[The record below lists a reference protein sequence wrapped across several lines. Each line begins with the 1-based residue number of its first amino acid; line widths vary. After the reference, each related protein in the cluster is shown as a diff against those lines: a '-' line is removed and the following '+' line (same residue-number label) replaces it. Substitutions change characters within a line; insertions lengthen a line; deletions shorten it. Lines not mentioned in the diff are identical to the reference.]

1 MRCPNFATIPASTLV
16 ACSTRVRSAAVVS
29 VGETQP
35 GSRSTARHTARIWSS
50 PIAPAST
57 ACANVG
63 NSGGSGGP
71 VSERR
76 GRIRTASL
84 NRRLIS
90 LGVMRSRFHNID
102 RICAMDPVSSGGSA
116 ISAKMRYIR
125 PRLARSWVS
134 NRAAASTRNLL
145 PTRSD
150 GVSRITSWAASIA
163 SRAEVIRSR
172 ASSALI
178 AGPIFRTYESARQSW
193 PQQMAQSPTCGSN
206 RNCG

>member
-1 MRCPNFATIPASTLV
+1 MRCPSFATIPASTVV

-35 GSRSTARHTARIWSS
+35 GSRSMARHTDWMWSS
-50 PIAPAST
+50 PTAPAST
-57 ACANVG
+57 AAASSG

-71 VSERR
+71 VNERR

-84 NRRLIS
+84 NRRVIS
-90 LGVMRSRFHNID
+90 LGVIRSRFHNID
-102 RICAMDPVSSGGSA
+102 RICGVDPVSSGGSA
-116 ISAKMRYIR
+116 ISAKKLIHQAAVSA
-125 PRLARSWVS
+125 LLGSKRS
-134 NRAAASTRNLL
+134 ATSTRKLL

-150 GVSRITSWAASIA
+150 GVSRNRSWAASIA

-178 AGPIFRTYESARQSW
+178 AEPIFRSYESARRFR
-193 PQQMAQSPTCGSN
+193 PQDMTRGEVCGSTVD
-206 RNCG
+206 CG